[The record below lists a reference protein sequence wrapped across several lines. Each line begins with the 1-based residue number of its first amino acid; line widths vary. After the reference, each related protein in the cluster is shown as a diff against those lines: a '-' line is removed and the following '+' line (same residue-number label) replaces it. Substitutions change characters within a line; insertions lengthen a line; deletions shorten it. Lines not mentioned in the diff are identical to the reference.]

1 MSSNKNELNKTL
13 GVLETV
19 AVGVSD
25 ISPVTG
31 LFVMFPVLIATT
43 GTASLSVMLI
53 AGLIAL
59 AVALAMGHLGSMYP
73 DAGGVYSIIRRML
86 GKPTGFVALILY
98 MSQGIF
104 IPAVVALGAATY
116 ITNIF
121 PALNLNIVAMVV
133 ILFAASIAVINIAAS
148 ARFTAILLILELGV
162 VGIFTVAA
170 FFAMEQSPAV
180 LFEMEVLNSAKE
192 LTKVS
197 PFAVFAAVSVML
209 FAYNGF
215 DSALTLSE
223 ESSGEPK
230 DIGKSVF
237 RSALVGVSAQII
249 PAIALMLAAP
259 SIVDLLSAKDPLVYV
274 GTSVLGPKVD
284 LLLNVGAAIAMIAC
298 TIAVILQFS
307 RVLYASGR
315 NQAWPNFISK
325 AFSTL
330 HPKFLTPWAGVLVL
344 GVLGAILVLES
355 NLEDLVTF
363 TSVII
368 VILYALIA
376 VSMFVSHT
384 KKYENVDKPY
394 KVPLW
399 PVVAFVA
406 LFGPVAALTQQDPM
420 DLLIV
425 LSIIVVSILY
435 YVFYL
440 RKKESLMP

>member
-1 MSSNKNELNKTL
+1 MSSNKKELNKSL
-13 GVLETV
+13 SLLETI

-31 LFVMFPVLIATT
+31 LFVMFPVLVATT
-43 GTASLSVMLI
+43 GTASVTVMLI

-98 MSQGIF
+98 LAQGIF

-133 ILFAASIAVINIAAS
+133 MLFAASIAVINIAAS
-148 ARFTAILLILELGV
+148 AKFTAILLVLELGV

-170 FFAMEQSPAV
+170 FLTMEQSPAV

-197 PFAVFAAVSVML
+197 PFAIFAAVSVML
-209 FAYNGF
+209 FSYNGF

-223 ESSGEPK
+223 ESAGEPK

-249 PAIALMLAAP
+249 PAIALILAAP

-284 LLLNVGAAIAMIAC
+284 LLLNVGAAVAMIAC

-344 GVLGAILVLES
+344 GLSGAILVLES

-376 VSMFVSHT
+376 ISMFVSQT
-384 KKYENVDKPY
+384 KKYANVDKPY

-399 PVVAFVA
+399 PVVAFIA
-406 LFGPVAALTQQDPM
+406 LVGPVAALTQQDLI

-425 LSIIVVSILY
+425 LSIIFVSILY

-440 RKKESLMP
+440 RKKESLLP